1 VSTKE
6 VDASPRSAFSAP
18 AYARRSL
25 RGFADR
31 WPFQRKLNILV
42 GIPLTVIALLLTYLI
57 VDLVQESR
65 GAEDAA
71 QLVRAS
77 AQVAQL
83 VADLQAEHQ
92 QAILLSVRY
101 EAAFDA
107 GTPSTVNYQQAQ
119 SAVDDQVR
127 KVVDAFGD
135 QLPDTEVQ
143 ALKDVQGLAGLR
155 TTIEQGYLPATN
167 IDPAYSGAA
176 DGLIDG
182 LGLDR
187 NADLATT
194 FTGNLLDS
202 LLRADAA
209 HGAYETGVF
218 SAGTRDS
225 NALIEF
231 TGAVGSY
238 ELFTYQAERFAR
250 FADEAQTDEFG
261 GIEHNT
267 WQAAIGRQ
275 YAELAVDPSALQ
287 AESKSEIRSALRTAI
302 VSYANYRAQSKTR
315 LDISASLIDQ
325 IADRADDTA
334 TSAKARAALLLTLAL
349 LCFAVWIAFSIL
361 VRRSVVRPVLAL
373 TGAAQEVADVAGRE
387 LARVA
392 DDDAEESGSPRLR
405 QLPVTADDEIGE
417 LAEAFNNV
425 QTTAAALLERQ
436 VLSRRNVAEMFGNV
450 GRRVSN
456 LTTRQLALIDAV
468 ERGETDPALLERLYS
483 IDHIAVRLRRNADS
497 LMLLAGIRET
507 VLESGPTALTNVVRA
522 ALGQIEGFQRV
533 RLRAAT
539 EAMVE
544 PDIIGDL
551 TLMIA
556 ELLEN
561 AVSFSP
567 QDSLVE
573 VVVGSDHDSASIIVS
588 DHGLGM
594 SAERL
599 AEENSRLVRRER
611 LDVVPTKVL
620 GLFVVGALAR
630 RWDIDVSLSRTP
642 GGGVTAEVLIPS
654 TLLLTTSEPVPAGRL
669 ASPDAPA
676 PAAALASPSAPAAGP
691 SPSSSIPSTVPSWAT
706 NDDETTTLPR
716 RVPRR
721 DTSPTEQQP
730 EPPLPSKTN
739 DSDTPLPSRHDPENP
754 TDPTRDTGPLL
765 PSGTTAGAPT
775 PAATDPKNPTDPA
788 RDTGSLPPSATTAG
802 TPLTSATTAGTPTPA
817 ATDPRNPTEPARDTA
832 TTVAGASAEND
843 AAGPFVL
850 AGDTGSTSRTAAA
863 GSSGHWAETDL
874 AARTPNSASL
884 GNPARPGAPANTGAE
899 LGSSA
904 PLSGSAAH
912 ADPVEPAPRVHPDE
926 PGVPA
931 PRASE
936 PTLHTRTEDG
946 PGAHARTAEGISPT
960 GTTEQSPA
968 HPTGPQP
975 TPRTPEQ
982 SPHSYQA
989 GYQPTTHATQPSPPA
1004 HPARPESGI
1013 PRGAGGPG
1021 ESARGAER
1029 AAPGH
1034 GATPAPLDRPAGA
1047 DPFAV
1052 GPDGSRPLRRRVRG
1066 ATLRTTADAGAQQAA
1081 RQAARPADAD
1091 AVRDSL
1097 EEFEAAVAR
1106 ANRDTGAHRR
1116 PTEDLVARRNDH
1128 RHDDH
1133 RPDVSSDPPDP
1144 TDRTEPSDP
1153 ITVRDS
1159 PQHQNHLP
1167 EGAEQ

>member
-1 VSTKE
+1 MSTKE
-6 VDASPRSAFSAP
+6 VDASARPASSAATSAH
-18 AYARRSL
+18 RGL

-31 WPFQRKLNILV
+31 WPFQRKLNVLV

-57 VDLVQESR
+57 VDLVQESNR
-65 GAEDAA
+65 AEDAA
-71 QLVRAS
+71 QLVRDS

-83 VADLQAEHQ
+83 VAELQDEHQ
-92 QAILLSVRY
+92 QAILLSVRH
-101 EAAFDA
+101 EASFDG
-107 GTPSTVNYQQAQ
+107 GTPSTDGYRQAQ
-119 SAVDDQVR
+119 AAVDAQVQ
-127 KVVDAFGD
+127 KVVDAFGGR
-135 QLPDTEVQ
+135 LPDTEVQ
-143 ALKDVQGLAGLR
+143 ALKEVQGLAGLR
-155 TTIEQGYLPATN
+155 ATIEQGYLPADN

-209 HGAYETGVF
+209 HGAFETGVF
-218 SAGTRDS
+218 SARTGDS

-238 ELFTYQAERFAR
+238 ELFTYQAERFGR
-250 FADEAQTDEFG
+250 FADETQTEEFG
-261 GIEHNT
+261 GIEHNAS
-267 WQAAIGRQ
+267 QASIGQ
-275 YAELAVDPSALQ
+275 HYAELAVDPSALQ
-287 AESKSEIRSALRTAI
+287 AESKAEIRTAFRAAIASYPDYSAQAR
-302 VSYANYRAQSKTR
+302 TR
-315 LDISASLIDQ
+315 LKITASLIDQ

-334 TSAKARAALLLTLAL
+334 SGAQWRAGLLLNLAL
-349 LCFAVWIAFSIL
+349 LCFALWIAFSIL

-392 DDDAEESGSPRLR
+392 DDDAEESGPPRLR
-405 QLPVTADDEIGE
+405 ELPVTADDEIGE

-507 VLESGPTALTNVVRA
+507 VLDSGPTELTNVVRA

-533 RLRAAT
+533 QLRAAS
-539 EAMVE
+539 EALVE

-567 QDSLVE
+567 EGSPVE
-573 VVVGSDHDSASIIVS
+573 VVVGSDDDAASITVA

-630 RWDIDVSLSRTP
+630 RWDVDVTLSRTP

-654 TLLLTTSEPVPAGRL
+654 TLLLTTSELGPVGRPATTGTPSSR
-669 ASPDAPA
+669 A
-676 PAAALASPSAPAAGP
+676 AAALTTPSAPAAGP
-691 SPSSSIPSTVPSWAT
+691 SPSSSIPSAVPSWAT
-706 NDDETTTLPR
+706 NEDDPTALPR

-721 DTSPTEQQP
+721 DPSPAER
-730 EPPLPSKTN
+730 EAEAPL
-739 DSDTPLPSRHDPENP
+739 TPVSGAD
-754 TDPTRDTGPLL
+754 DPTRD
-765 PSGTTAGAPT
+765 
-775 PAATDPKNPTDPA
+775 
-788 RDTGSLPPSATTAG
+788 SA
-802 TPLTSATTAGTPTPA
+802 S
-817 ATDPRNPTEPARDTA
+817 
-832 TTVAGASAEND
+832 TVTGASAETD
-843 AAGPFVL
+843 ESGISPHTAE
-850 AGDTGSTSRTAAA
+850 TGSPSLTA
-863 GSSGHWAETDL
+863 GTGSSSSGHAAVTASSDRAVETGVSARTAQSEASAPAEAEAASPAPTPSS
-874 AARTPNSASL
+874 AARAY
-884 GNPARPGAPANTGAE
+884 PAGVGI
-899 LGSSA
+899 
-904 PLSGSAAH
+904 
-912 ADPVEPAPRVHPDE
+912 PAPRTAEAALHTRAADE
-926 PGVPA
+926 PG
-931 PRASE
+931 
-936 PTLHTRTEDG
+936 D
-946 PGAHARTAEGISPT
+946 HARTAQRTTPAGTAQSSHGHAAESRPAAR
-960 GTTEQSPA
+960 TTETAPHA
-968 HPTGPQP
+968 HPFG
-975 TPRTPEQ
+975 
-982 SPHSYQA
+982 
-989 GYQPTTHATQPSPPA
+989 
-1004 HPARPESGI
+1004 PESG
-1013 PRGAGGPG
+1013 PARTTGGPG
-1021 ESARGAER
+1021 DSVRRAER
-1029 AAPGH
+1029 AAEDR
-1034 GATPAPLDRPAGA
+1034 GAEPPAPDRAAGPTGSLSPPDRAGA

-1066 ATLRTTADAGAQQAA
+1066 ATLRTTADAAAQQAA

-1097 EEFEAAVAR
+1097 DEFEAAVAR
-1106 ANRDTGAHRR
+1106 AHRDTGERPRPAETR
-1116 PTEDLVARRNDH
+1116 PTPTTE
-1128 RHDDH
+1128 
-1133 RPDVSSDPPDP
+1133 DP
-1144 TDRTEPSDP
+1144 TDRRNDRRHDHRPGVSPDRTEWTEPSDASDRTEPITDP
-1153 ITVRDS
+1153 ITVRDATH
-1159 PQHQNHLP
+1159 HQNHLP

>member
-1 VSTKE
+1 MSTKE
-6 VDASPRSAFSAP
+6 VDAPARSASSAP
-18 AYARRSL
+18 PSARRGL

-31 WPFQRKLNILV
+31 WPFQRKLNVLV

-57 VDLVQESR
+57 VDLVQESNR
-65 GAEDAA
+65 AEDAA
-71 QLVRAS
+71 QLVRDS

-83 VADLQAEHQ
+83 VAVLQDEHQ
-92 QAILLSVRY
+92 QAILLSVRH
-101 EAAFDA
+101 EASFDG
-107 GTPSTVNYQQAQ
+107 GTPSTDGYRQAQ
-119 SAVDDQVR
+119 AAVDTQVQ

-135 QLPDTEVQ
+135 RLPDSEVQ
-143 ALKDVQGLAGLR
+143 ALKEVQGLAGLR
-155 TTIEQGYLPATN
+155 ATIEQGYLPADN

-209 HGAYETGVF
+209 HGAFETGVF
-218 SAGTRDS
+218 SARTGDS

-238 ELFTYQAERFAR
+238 ELFTYQAERFGR
-250 FADEAQTDEFG
+250 FANEAQTDEFG
-261 GIEHNT
+261 GIEHNSS
-267 WQAAIGRQ
+267 QASIGQ
-275 YAELAVDPSALQ
+275 HYAELAVDPSALQ
-287 AESKSEIRSALRTAI
+287 ADSKAEIRTAFRAAIASYPDYSAQAR
-302 VSYANYRAQSKTR
+302 TR
-315 LDISASLIDQ
+315 LKITASLIDQ

-334 TSAKARAALLLTLAL
+334 SSAQWRAGLLLNLAL
-349 LCFAVWIAFSIL
+349 LSFALWIAFSIL

-392 DDDAEESGSPRLR
+392 DDDAEESGPPKLR
-405 QLPVTADDEIGE
+405 ELPVTADDEIGE

-507 VLESGPTALTNVVRA
+507 VLEAGPTELTNVVRA

-533 RLRAAT
+533 RLRAAS

-567 QDSLVE
+567 EGSPVE
-573 VVVGSDHDSASIIVS
+573 VVVGSDDDAASITIA

-630 RWDIDVSLSRTP
+630 RWDVDVTLSRTP

-654 TLLLTTSEPVPAGRL
+654 TLLLTVSELGAVARPAATGT
-669 ASPDAPA
+669 ASS
-676 PAAALASPSAPAAGP
+676 PAAATLAAPSAPAAGP

-706 NDDETTTLPR
+706 SEDDPTALPR

-721 DTSPTEQQP
+721 DPSPGERETEA
-730 EPPLPSKTN
+730 PL
-739 DSDTPLPSRHDPENP
+739 TPV
-754 TDPTRDTGPLL
+754 
-765 PSGTTAGAPT
+765 
-775 PAATDPKNPTDPA
+775 
-788 RDTGSLPPSATTAG
+788 AG
-802 TPLTSATTAGTPTPA
+802 TD
-817 ATDPRNPTEPARDTA
+817 DPPRDTA
-832 TTVAGASAEND
+832 STVTGASAETD
-843 AAGPFVL
+843 ESGI
-850 AGDTGSTSRTAAA
+850 STRA
-863 GSSGHWAETDL
+863 AETDSSRV
-874 AARTPNSASL
+874 AAGTGSSASGRTAVTASSDRAVETGVSARTAQSASL
-884 GNPARPGAPANTGAE
+884 AVPDPSEDPATTGAE
-899 LGSSA
+899 PGTTAEPAA
-904 PLSGSAAH
+904 PAYPAG
-912 ADPVEPAPRVHPDE
+912 VGIPAPRPAEATLHARAEDE
-926 PGVPA
+926 PG
-931 PRASE
+931 
-936 PTLHTRTEDG
+936 DQD
-946 PGAHARTAEGISPT
+946 HARTAQHTTLAGTTLT
-960 GTTEQSPA
+960 GTAQASYGRAAESRPAARTTGPAPHA
-968 HPTGPQP
+968 HPSGP
-975 TPRTPEQ
+975 E
-982 SPHSYQA
+982 
-989 GYQPTTHATQPSPPA
+989 GDLV
-1004 HPARPESGI
+1004 
-1013 PRGAGGPG
+1013 RGTERVA
-1021 ESARGAER
+1021 ADRGAEPSALDR
-1029 AAPGH
+1029 AAG
-1034 GATPAPLDRPAGA
+1034 PAGPPSAPDRAGA

-1066 ATLRTTADAGAQQAA
+1066 ATLRTTADAAAQQAA
-1081 RQAARPADAD
+1081 RQAVRPADAD

-1097 EEFEAAVAR
+1097 DEFEAAVAR
-1106 ANRDTGAHRR
+1106 AHRDTGEHPRPAETRPLAPTAEDPIHRR
-1116 PTEDLVARRNDH
+1116 PDH
-1128 RHDDH
+1128 RHDH
-1133 RPDVSSDPPDP
+1133 RPDVSPDR
-1144 TDRTEPSDP
+1144 TDRTEPSDASDRTEP
-1153 ITVRDS
+1153 IADPINVRDTTH
-1159 PQHQNHLP
+1159 HQNHLP

>member
-1 VSTKE
+1 MSTKQ
-6 VDASPRSAFSAP
+6 VDASARSTSPASSAP
-18 AYARRSL
+18 TSTRRGL

-31 WPFQRKLNILV
+31 WPFQRKLNVLV
-42 GIPLTVIALLLTYLI
+42 GIPLTVIAMLLAYLI
-57 VDLVQESR
+57 VDLVQESSR
-65 GAEDAA
+65 AEDAA
-71 QLVRAS
+71 QLVRDS

-83 VADLQAEHQ
+83 VAALQDEHQ
-92 QAILLSVRY
+92 QAILLSVRH
-101 EAAFDA
+101 EASLD
-107 GTPSTVNYQQAQ
+107 GGSPSTDAYRQTQD
-119 SAVDDQVR
+119 AVDAQVR

-135 QLPDTEVQ
+135 RLPDTEVQ
-143 ALKDVQGLAGLR
+143 ALKGVQGLAGLR
-155 TTIEQGYLPATN
+155 STIEQGYLPATN
-167 IDPAYSGAA
+167 IDPAYSGAT

-182 LGLDR
+182 LGLDS

-209 HGAYETGVF
+209 HGAFETGVF
-218 SAGTRDS
+218 SARTGDS

-238 ELFTYQAERFAR
+238 DLFTYQAKRFAR
-250 FADEAQTDEFG
+250 FASEAQTDEFG
-261 GIEHNT
+261 GIEHNES
-267 WQAAIGRQ
+267 QAAIGQ
-275 YAELAVDPSALQ
+275 HYAELAVDPSELQ
-287 AESKSEIRSALRTAI
+287 AESKGQIRAAFRAAI
-302 VSYANYRAQSKTR
+302 ASYPDYSGQAVTR
-315 LDISASLIDQ
+315 LKITSSLIGQ
-325 IADRADDTA
+325 IADRADDSA
-334 TSAKARAALLLTLAL
+334 ASAKWRAGLLLTLAM
-349 LCFAVWIAFSIL
+349 LCFAVWIAFSVL

-373 TGAAQEVADVAGRE
+373 AGAAQEVADVAGRE

-544 PDIIGDL
+544 PDIIADL

-567 QDSLVE
+567 ADSPVE
-573 VVVGSDHDSASIIVS
+573 VVVGSEHGSAAITVS

-594 SAERL
+594 SVERL
-599 AEENSRLVRRER
+599 AEENARLVRRER
-611 LDVVPTKVL
+611 LDVIPTKVL

-630 RWDIDVSLSRTP
+630 RWDIDVTLSRTP
-642 GGGVTAEVLIPS
+642 GGGVTAEVMIPS
-654 TLLLTTSEPVPAGRL
+654 TLLQTASEL
-669 ASPDAPA
+669 APA
-676 PAAALASPSAPAAGP
+676 TRPAPLAPPAALTSPAAAAAGP
-691 SPSSSIPSTVPSWAT
+691 SPSSSIPAPLPAKVPSWAT
-706 NDDETTTLPR
+706 KEDEATALPR

-721 DTSPTEQQP
+721 EATPEEP
-730 EPPLPSKTN
+730 EPAL
-739 DSDTPLPSRHDPENP
+739 
-754 TDPTRDTGPLL
+754 PLL
-765 PSGTTAGAPT
+765 SASTAETPAHTTATPVPDAATVTYAAQPDDTVATGH
-775 PAATDPKNPTDPA
+775 PAATDADSHA
-788 RDTGSLPPSATTAG
+788 AATGYAGYAAEAGSTGRTMATGDAFPHTAAPSLPTR
-802 TPLTSATTAGTPTPA
+802 TPT
-817 ATDPRNPTEPARDTA
+817 
-832 TTVAGASAEND
+832 
-843 AAGPFVL
+843 
-850 AGDTGSTSRTAAA
+850 STS
-863 GSSGHWAETDL
+863 
-874 AARTPNSASL
+874 P
-884 GNPARPGAPANTGAE
+884 GNPAQPDAPANSGTQPW
-899 LGSSA
+899 SSA
-904 PLSGSAAH
+904 PPSVSG
-912 ADPVEPAPRVHPDE
+912 
-926 PGVPA
+926 

-936 PTLHTRTEDG
+936 PTLHTHAEDG
-946 PGAHARTAEGISPT
+946 PEAHARTAESTTTPAATTRPAPT
-960 GTTEQSPA
+960 
-968 HPTGPQP
+968 H
-975 TPRTPEQ
+975 
-982 SPHSYQA
+982 
-989 GYQPTTHATQPSPPA
+989 QPS
-1004 HPARPESGI
+1004 RPL
-1013 PRGAGGPG
+1013 PG
-1021 ESARGAER
+1021 Q
-1029 AAPGH
+1029 AA
-1034 GATPAPLDRPAGA
+1034 A

-1066 ATLRTTADAGAQQAA
+1066 ATLRTTADAAAQQAA

-1106 ANRDTGAHRR
+1106 AHRDTGEH
-1116 PTEDLVARRNDH
+1116 PCPPEYLVARGND
-1128 RHDDH
+1128 RRPDH
-1133 RPDVSSDPPDP
+1133 RPDVSPDR
-1144 TDRTEPSDP
+1144 TDRTAPSDP
-1153 ITVRDS
+1153 SHRPGPISEPITEQISS
-1159 PQHQNHLP
+1159 PISEPFTVTDTPHQNHLP

>member
-1 VSTKE
+1 MSTKE
-6 VDASPRSAFSAP
+6 VDASARSASSEP
-18 AYARRSL
+18 TSARRGL

-31 WPFQRKLNILV
+31 WPFQRKLNVLV

-57 VDLVQESR
+57 VDLVQESNR
-65 GAEDAA
+65 AEDAA
-71 QLVRAS
+71 QLVRDS

-83 VADLQAEHQ
+83 VAELQDEHQ
-92 QAILLSVRY
+92 QAILLSVRH
-101 EAAFDA
+101 EASFDG
-107 GTPSTVNYQQAQ
+107 GTPSTDGYRQAQ
-119 SAVDDQVR
+119 AAVDAQVQ

-135 QLPDTEVQ
+135 RLPDTEVQ
-143 ALKDVQGLAGLR
+143 ALKEVQGLAGLR
-155 TTIEQGYLPATN
+155 ATIEQGYLPADN

-209 HGAYETGVF
+209 HGAFETGVF
-218 SAGTRDS
+218 SARTGDS

-238 ELFTYQAERFAR
+238 ELFTYQAERFER
-250 FADEAQTDEFG
+250 FANETQNEEFG
-261 GIEHNT
+261 GIEHNAS
-267 WQAAIGRQ
+267 QASIGQ
-275 YAELAVDPSALQ
+275 HYAELAVDPSALQ
-287 AESKSEIRSALRTAI
+287 AESKADIRTAFRAAI
-302 VSYANYRAQSKTR
+302 ASYPDYSAQARTR
-315 LDISASLIDQ
+315 LKITASLIDQ

-334 TSAKARAALLLTLAL
+334 SSAQWRAGLLLNLAL
-349 LCFAVWIAFSIL
+349 LSFALWIAFSIL

-392 DDDAEESGSPRLR
+392 DDDAEESGPPRLR
-405 QLPVTADDEIGE
+405 ELPVTADDEIGE

-507 VLESGPTALTNVVRA
+507 VLDAGPTELTNVVRA

-539 EAMVE
+539 EALVE

-567 QDSLVE
+567 EGSPVE
-573 VVVGSDHDSASIIVS
+573 VVVGSDADGASITVA

-630 RWDIDVSLSRTP
+630 RWDVDVTLSRTP

-654 TLLLTTSEPVPAGRL
+654 TLLLTMSELGPVGRPASTGTS
-669 ASPDAPA
+669 PA
-676 PAAALASPSAPAAGP
+676 PATLAAPSAPAAGP

-706 NDDETTTLPR
+706 NEDDPTALPR

-721 DTSPTEQQP
+721 DPSPDER
-730 EPPLPSKTN
+730 EAEAPL
-739 DSDTPLPSRHDPENP
+739 TPVAGTD
-754 TDPTRDTGPLL
+754 DPTRDI
-765 PSGTTAGAPT
+765 
-775 PAATDPKNPTDPA
+775 
-788 RDTGSLPPSATTAG
+788 
-802 TPLTSATTAGTPTPA
+802 
-817 ATDPRNPTEPARDTA
+817 A
-832 TTVAGASAEND
+832 TTVTGASAETD
-843 AAGPFVL
+843 ETGISIRTAE
-850 AGDTGSTSRTAAA
+850 TGSSSLTAGTDSAASGHAAVTASSDPVDETGVSARTAKPA
-863 GSSGHWAETDL
+863 SLAEPGTTADP
-874 AARTPNSASL
+874 AARAY
-884 GNPARPGAPANTGAE
+884 PAGVGI
-899 LGSSA
+899 
-904 PLSGSAAH
+904 
-912 ADPVEPAPRVHPDE
+912 PAPRTAEATLHARAEDE
-926 PGVPA
+926 PG
-931 PRASE
+931 
-936 PTLHTRTEDG
+936 D
-946 PGAHARTAEGISPT
+946 HARTAERTTPAGTAESSHVHAAGSRPAAR
-960 GTTEQSPA
+960 TTEPA
-968 HPTGPQP
+968 
-975 TPRTPEQ
+975 
-982 SPHSYQA
+982 PH
-989 GYQPTTHATQPSPPA
+989 A
-1004 HPARPESGI
+1004 HTSGPESG
-1013 PRGAGGPG
+1013 PGGTTGGPG
-1021 ESARGAER
+1021 DSVRGTEHVAGDRGAEPSAPDR
-1029 AAPGH
+1029 AAG
-1034 GATPAPLDRPAGA
+1034 PAGPLSAPARAGA
-1047 DPFAV
+1047 DAFAV

-1066 ATLRTTADAGAQQAA
+1066 ATLRTTADTAAQQAA
-1081 RQAARPADAD
+1081 RQSARPADAD

-1106 ANRDTGAHRR
+1106 AHRDTGEHPR
-1116 PTEDLVARRNDH
+1116 PTEFHPLIPTTEDPSDRRNDR
-1128 RHDDH
+1128 RHDH
-1133 RPDVSSDPPDP
+1133 RPDVSPDR
-1144 TDRTEPSDP
+1144 TDRTEPSDASDRTEP
-1153 ITVRDS
+1153 ITDQITGRDTTH
-1159 PQHQNHLP
+1159 HQNHLP

>member
-1 VSTKE
+1 MSTKE
-6 VDASPRSAFSAP
+6 VDASARSTSSAP
-18 AYARRSL
+18 PSARRGL

-31 WPFQRKLNILV
+31 WPFQRKLNVLV

-57 VDLVQESR
+57 VDLVQESNR
-65 GAEDAA
+65 AEDAA
-71 QLVRAS
+71 QLVRDS

-83 VADLQAEHQ
+83 VAELQDEHQ
-92 QAILLSVRY
+92 QAILLSVRH
-101 EAAFDA
+101 EASFDG
-107 GTPSTVNYQQAQ
+107 GTPSTDGYRQAQ
-119 SAVDDQVR
+119 AAVDAQVQ
-127 KVVDAFGD
+127 KVVDAFGGR
-135 QLPDTEVQ
+135 LPDTEVQ
-143 ALKDVQGLAGLR
+143 ALKEVQGLAGLR
-155 TTIEQGYLPATN
+155 ATIEQGYLPADN

-209 HGAYETGVF
+209 HGAFETGVF
-218 SAGTRDS
+218 SARTGDS

-238 ELFTYQAERFAR
+238 ELFTYQAERFER
-250 FADEAQTDEFG
+250 FANETQTEEFG

-267 WQAAIGRQ
+267 SQASIGQ
-275 YAELAVDPSALQ
+275 HYAELAVDPSALQ
-287 AESKSEIRSALRTAI
+287 AESKAEIRAAFRAAIASYPDYSAQAR
-302 VSYANYRAQSKTR
+302 TR
-315 LDISASLIDQ
+315 LKITASLIDQ

-334 TSAKARAALLLTLAL
+334 SSAQWRAGLLLNLAL
-349 LCFAVWIAFSIL
+349 LCFALWIAFSIL

-392 DDDAEESGSPRLR
+392 DDDAEESGPPRLR
-405 QLPVTADDEIGE
+405 ELPVTADDEIGE

-507 VLESGPTALTNVVRA
+507 VLDSGPTELTNVVRA

-533 RLRAAT
+533 QLRAAS
-539 EAMVE
+539 EALVE

-567 QDSLVE
+567 EGSPVE
-573 VVVGSDHDSASIIVS
+573 VVVGSDDDAASITVA

-630 RWDIDVSLSRTP
+630 RWDVDVTLSRTP
-642 GGGVTAEVLIPS
+642 GGGVTAEVMIPS
-654 TLLLTTSEPVPAGRL
+654 TLLLTTSELGPVGRPASTGTP
-669 ASPDAPA
+669 ASR
-676 PAAALASPSAPAAGP
+676 AATALAAPSAPAAGP
-691 SPSSSIPSTVPSWAT
+691 SPSSSVPSAVPSWAT
-706 NDDETTTLPR
+706 SEDDPAALPR

-721 DTSPTEQQP
+721 DPSPAER
-730 EPPLPSKTN
+730 EAEVPLTAPAGA
-739 DSDTPLPSRHDPENP
+739 D
-754 TDPTRDTGPLL
+754 DPTRDTASTVTGAAAETAETAEIDE
-765 PSGTTAGAPT
+765 SGISPRTAE
-775 PAATDPKNPTDPA
+775 
-788 RDTGSLPPSATTAG
+788 TGSSSLTAG
-802 TPLTSATTAGTPTPA
+802 T
-817 ATDPRNPTEPARDTA
+817 
-832 TTVAGASAEND
+832 
-843 AAGPFVL
+843 
-850 AGDTGSTSRTAAA
+850 GSS
-863 GSSGHWAETDL
+863 SSGHAAVTASSDRSAETGVS
-874 AARTPNSASL
+874 ARTAQTE
-884 GNPARPGAPANTGAE
+884 APAPAE
-899 LGSSA
+899 A
-904 PLSGSAAH
+904 EPGSAAPT
-912 ADPVEPAPRVHPDE
+912 AGSAARAYPAGVGIPAPRTAE
-926 PGVPA
+926 A
-931 PRASE
+931 
-936 PTLHTRTEDG
+936 TLHAHAEDESG
-946 PGAHARTAEGISPT
+946 DHARTARSTTPAGTAQSSHGHAAESRPAAR
-960 GTTEQSPA
+960 TTEPAPHA
-968 HPTGPQP
+968 HP
-975 TPRTPEQ
+975 
-982 SPHSYQA
+982 S
-989 GYQPTTHATQPSPPA
+989 
-1004 HPARPESGI
+1004 
-1013 PRGAGGPG
+1013 GPG
-1021 ESARGAER
+1021 SGPGDFVHRTERVAEDRGAE
-1029 AAPGH
+1029 P
-1034 GATPAPLDRPAGA
+1034 PALDRSAGTAGPLSTPDRAGA

-1066 ATLRTTADAGAQQAA
+1066 ATLRTTADAAAQQAA
-1081 RQAARPADAD
+1081 RQAPRPADAD

-1097 EEFEAAVAR
+1097 DEFEAAVAR
-1106 ANRDTGAHRR
+1106 AHRDTGEHPRPAETR
-1116 PTEDLVARRNDH
+1116 PTPATEDPIDR
-1128 RHDDH
+1128 RHDRRHDH
-1133 RPDVSSDPPDP
+1133 RPGVSPDR
-1144 TDRTEPSDP
+1144 TEWTEPSDASDRNEP
-1153 ITVRDS
+1153 ITDPITARDTTH
-1159 PQHQNHLP
+1159 HQNHLP

>member
-1 VSTKE
+1 MSTKE
-6 VDASPRSAFSAP
+6 VDASARPASPASSAQRST
-18 AYARRSL
+18 RRGL

-31 WPFQRKLNILV
+31 WPFQRKLNVLV

-57 VDLVQESR
+57 VDLVQESNR
-65 GAEDAA
+65 AEDAA

-77 AQVAQL
+77 AQVARL
-83 VADLQAEHQ
+83 VAELQAEHQ
-92 QAILLSVRY
+92 QALLLSVRY

-107 GTPSTVNYQQAQ
+107 GTPSTAYYRQAQ
-119 SAVDDQVR
+119 SAVDAQVR
-127 KVVDAFGD
+127 TVVDAFGD
-135 QLPDTEVQ
+135 RLPDTEVQ
-143 ALKDVQGLAGLR
+143 ALKDVQALSALR
-155 TTIEQGYLPATN
+155 ATIEQGYLPATN

-202 LLRADAA
+202 LLRAGTA

-261 GIEHNT
+261 GIEHNS
-267 WQAAIGRQ
+267 WQAAISRQ

-287 AESKSEIRSALRTAI
+287 AESKSAIQAALRTAI
-302 VSYANYRAQSKTR
+302 ISYPNYRAQSGTR
-315 LDISASLIDQ
+315 LDISTSLIDQ
-325 IADRADDTA
+325 IADRADDA
-334 TSAKARAALLLTLAL
+334 ASSAQWRAGLLLNLAL
-349 LCFAVWIAFSIL
+349 LCFALWIAFSIL

-405 QLPVTADDEIGE
+405 RLPVTADDEIGE
-417 LAEAFNNV
+417 LARAFNNV

-436 VLSRRNVAEMFGNV
+436 VHSRRNVAEMFGNV

-507 VLESGPTALTNVVRA
+507 VLGSGPTALTNVVRA

-567 QDSLVE
+567 EDSPVE
-573 VVVGSDHDSASIIVS
+573 VVVGSDHESASITVA

-630 RWDIDVSLSRTP
+630 RWDVDVTLSRTP
-642 GGGVTAEVLIPS
+642 GGGVTAEVMIPS
-654 TLLLTTSEPVPAGRL
+654 TLLLTMSELEPTGRL
-669 ASPDAPA
+669 ASRDVPP
-676 PAAALASPSAPAAGP
+676 PPSALTSPSAPAAGP

-706 NDDETTTLPR
+706 HEDDATVLPR

-721 DTSPTEQQP
+721 DASPAEQ
-730 EPPLPSKTN
+730 ETGAPLPSASTA
-739 DSDTPLPSRHDPENP
+739 E
-754 TDPTRDTGPLL
+754 DPT
-765 PSGTTAGAPT
+765 
-775 PAATDPKNPTDPA
+775 N
-788 RDTGSLPPSATTAG
+788 
-802 TPLTSATTAGTPTPA
+802 
-817 ATDPRNPTEPARDTA
+817 PARDTA
-832 TTVAGASAEND
+832 TTTAGAS
-843 AAGPFVL
+843 
-850 AGDTGSTSRTAAA
+850 S
-863 GSSGHWAETDL
+863 GSSGHSAEPVLPSRTTRSAPLGLPTRSGSL
-874 AARTPNSASL
+874 AANAAAESGSSASL
-884 GNPARPGAPANTGAE
+884 SA
-899 LGSSA
+899 SA
-904 PLSGSAAH
+904 PRAGLPEPASGVH
-912 ADPVEPAPRVHPDE
+912 PDGTGIPAPRT
-926 PGVPA
+926 A
-931 PRASE
+931 E
-936 PTLHTRTEDG
+936 PTLHTRAKDG
-946 PGAHARTAEGISPT
+946 PGAYSR
-960 GTTEQSPA
+960 TTERMTPAAATEPSPYA
-968 HPTGPQP
+968 YPTGPQP
-975 TPRTPEQ
+975 TARTTEQ
-982 SPHSYQA
+982 SPHGHPA
-989 GYQPTTHATQPSPPA
+989 EPQPTARTSEPSPYAYPA
-1004 HPARPESGI
+1004 GPESG
-1013 PRGAGGPG
+1013 PARAAGGPG
-1021 ESARGAER
+1021 DSVRGAEQG
-1029 AAPGH
+1029 AAGH
-1034 GATPAPLDRPAGA
+1034 AA

-1066 ATLRTTADAGAQQAA
+1066 ATLRTPVDAGAQQAA

-1106 ANRDTGAHRR
+1106 AHRDTGEHPR
-1116 PTEDLVARRNDH
+1116 PTEDRAARRDDG
-1128 RHDDH
+1128 RHDH
-1133 RPDVSSDPPDP
+1133 RPHVSPDRTESSDPS
-1144 TDRTEPSDP
+1144 TDQ
-1153 ITVRDS
+1153 ITVGDTTHD
-1159 PQHQNHLP
+1159 QNHQIHQNHLP

>member
-1 VSTKE
+1 MSTKE
-6 VDASPRSAFSAP
+6 VDASARSASSAP
-18 AYARRSL
+18 TSARRGL

-31 WPFQRKLNILV
+31 WPFQRKLNVLV

-57 VDLVQESR
+57 VDLVQESNR
-65 GAEDAA
+65 AEDAA
-71 QLVRAS
+71 QLVRDS

-83 VADLQAEHQ
+83 VADLQDEHQ
-92 QAILLSVRY
+92 QAILLSVRH
-101 EAAFDA
+101 EASFDG
-107 GTPSTVNYQQAQ
+107 GTPSTDGYRQAQ
-119 SAVDDQVR
+119 AAVDAQVL

-135 QLPDTEVQ
+135 RLPDTEVQ
-143 ALKDVQGLAGLR
+143 ALKEVQGLAGLR
-155 TTIEQGYLPATN
+155 ATIEQGYLPADN

-209 HGAYETGVF
+209 HGAFETGVF
-218 SAGTRDS
+218 SARTGDS

-238 ELFTYQAERFAR
+238 ELFTYQAERFER
-250 FADEAQTDEFG
+250 FANETQNEEFG
-261 GIEHNT
+261 GIEHNSS
-267 WQAAIGRQ
+267 QASIGQ
-275 YAELAVDPSALQ
+275 HYAELAVDPSALQ
-287 AESKSEIRSALRTAI
+287 AESKADIRTVFRAAIASYPDYSAQAR
-302 VSYANYRAQSKTR
+302 TR
-315 LDISASLIDQ
+315 LKITASLIDQ

-334 TSAKARAALLLTLAL
+334 SSAQWRAGLLLNLAL
-349 LCFAVWIAFSIL
+349 LSFVLWIAFSIL

-392 DDDAEESGSPRLR
+392 DDDAEESGPPRLR
-405 QLPVTADDEIGE
+405 ELPVTADDEIGE

-507 VLESGPTALTNVVRA
+507 VLDAGPTELTNVVRA

-533 RLRAAT
+533 QLRAAT
-539 EAMVE
+539 EALVE

-567 QDSLVE
+567 EGSPVE
-573 VVVGSDHDSASIIVS
+573 VVVGSDTDGASITVA

-630 RWDIDVSLSRTP
+630 RWDVDVTLSRTP
-642 GGGVTAEVLIPS
+642 GGGVTAEVMIPS
-654 TLLLTTSEPVPAGRL
+654 TLLLTMSELGPVGRPAHTGTSPAT
-669 ASPDAPA
+669 
-676 PAAALASPSAPAAGP
+676 AALAAPSAPAAGP

-706 NDDETTTLPR
+706 NEDDPTALPR

-721 DTSPTEQQP
+721 DPSPDERETEA
-730 EPPLPSKTN
+730 PL
-739 DSDTPLPSRHDPENP
+739 TPVAG
-754 TDPTRDTGPLL
+754 TDDATRDADAATATASTVTGTSAEIDETAVSTRPAETGSSSLTTGTGSV
-765 PSGTTAGAPT
+765 PSGNADVTASSDRAVETGVSARTAKPAPL
-775 PAATDPKNPTDPA
+775 ADPA
-788 RDTGSLPPSATTAG
+788 PS
-802 TPLTSATTAGTPTPA
+802 
-817 ATDPRNPTEPARDTA
+817 E
-832 TTVAGASAEND
+832 
-843 AAGPFVL
+843 
-850 AGDTGSTSRTAAA
+850 
-863 GSSGHWAETDL
+863 
-874 AARTPNSASL
+874 
-884 GNPARPGAPANTGAE
+884 APATTGAE
-899 LGSSA
+899 PDTTAEPATRAYPAGV
-904 PLSGSAAH
+904 GI
-912 ADPVEPAPRVHPDE
+912 PAPRTAE
-926 PGVPA
+926 A
-931 PRASE
+931 
-936 PTLHTRTEDG
+936 TLHARAQDD
-946 PGAHARTAEGISPT
+946 PGDHARTAER
-960 GTTEQSPA
+960 TTSAGPVESSHVHAAESRPA
-968 HPTGPQP
+968 A
-975 TPRTPEQ
+975 RTAEPA
-982 SPHSYQA
+982 PH
-989 GYQPTTHATQPSPPA
+989 A
-1004 HPARPESGI
+1004 HPAGPGSG
-1013 PRGAGGPG
+1013 PARATGGPG
-1021 ESARGAER
+1021 DSGRGTEHGGADRGA
-1029 AAPGH
+1029 APS
-1034 GATPAPLDRPAGA
+1034 PLDRAAGPTGSAGPLSASARAGA

-1066 ATLRTTADAGAQQAA
+1066 ATLRTTAEAAAQQAA

-1106 ANRDTGAHRR
+1106 AHRDTGEHPRPAGPHHRT
-1116 PTEDLVARRNDH
+1116 PTTEDPMDRRNDR
-1128 RHDDH
+1128 RHDH
-1133 RPDVSSDPPDP
+1133 RPDVSTDP
-1144 TDRTEPSDP
+1144 TDRTAPSDASGRTEPIDDP
-1153 ITVRDS
+1153 ITGRDTTH
-1159 PQHQNHLP
+1159 HQNHLP

>member
-1 VSTKE
+1 MSTKE
-6 VDASPRSAFSAP
+6 VDAPARSASSAP
-18 AYARRSL
+18 TSARRGL

-31 WPFQRKLNILV
+31 WPFQRKLNVLV

-57 VDLVQESR
+57 VDLVQESNR
-65 GAEDAA
+65 AENAA
-71 QLVRAS
+71 QLVRDS

-83 VADLQAEHQ
+83 VAELQDEHQ
-92 QAILLSVRY
+92 QAILLSVRH
-101 EAAFDA
+101 EASFDG
-107 GTPSTVNYQQAQ
+107 GTPSTDGYRQAQ
-119 SAVDDQVR
+119 AAVDAQVQ

-135 QLPDTEVQ
+135 RLPDTEVQ
-143 ALKDVQGLAGLR
+143 ALKEVQGLAGLR
-155 TTIEQGYLPATN
+155 ATIEQGYLPADN

-209 HGAYETGVF
+209 HGAFETGVF
-218 SAGTRDS
+218 SARTGDS

-238 ELFTYQAERFAR
+238 ELFTYQAERFER
-250 FADEAQTDEFG
+250 FAGETQNEEFS
-261 GIEHNT
+261 GIEHNSS
-267 WQAAIGRQ
+267 QASIGQ
-275 YAELAVDPSALQ
+275 HYAELAVDPSALQ
-287 AESKSEIRSALRTAI
+287 AESKADIRTAFRAAI
-302 VSYANYRAQSKTR
+302 ASYPDYSAQARTR
-315 LDISASLIDQ
+315 LKITASLIDQ

-334 TSAKARAALLLTLAL
+334 SSAQWRAGLLLNLAL
-349 LCFAVWIAFSIL
+349 LSFALWIAFSIL

-392 DDDAEESGSPRLR
+392 DDDAEESGPPRLR
-405 QLPVTADDEIGE
+405 ELPVTADDEIGE

-507 VLESGPTALTNVVRA
+507 VLDAGPTELTNVVRA

-533 RLRAAT
+533 QLRAAT
-539 EAMVE
+539 EALVE

-567 QDSLVE
+567 EGSPVE
-573 VVVGSDHDSASIIVS
+573 VVVGSDADGASITVA

-630 RWDIDVSLSRTP
+630 RWDVDVTLSRTP
-642 GGGVTAEVLIPS
+642 GGGVTAEVMIPS
-654 TLLLTTSEPVPAGRL
+654 TLLLTMSELGPVGRPAHTG
-669 ASPDAPA
+669 ASPAT
-676 PAAALASPSAPAAGP
+676 AALAAPSAPAAGP

-706 NDDETTTLPR
+706 NEDDPSALPR

-721 DTSPTEQQP
+721 DPSPGER
-730 EPPLPSKTN
+730 EAEAPL
-739 DSDTPLPSRHDPENP
+739 TPV
-754 TDPTRDTGPLL
+754 
-765 PSGTTAGAPT
+765 
-775 PAATDPKNPTDPA
+775 
-788 RDTGSLPPSATTAG
+788 AG
-802 TPLTSATTAGTPTPA
+802 TD
-817 ATDPRNPTEPARDTA
+817 DPSHATA
-832 TTVAGASAEND
+832 TAVTGASAETD
-843 AAGPFVL
+843 ETAV
-850 AGDTGSTSRTAAA
+850 STRP
-863 GSSGHWAETDL
+863 AETDSSSL
-874 AARTPNSASL
+874 TTGTGSPSSGNAAVTASSDRAVETGVPARTAKSASL
-884 GNPARPGAPANTGAE
+884 ADPAPSEAPATTGAE
-899 LGSSA
+899 PDTTDGPA
-904 PLSGSAAH
+904 TRAYPAG
-912 ADPVEPAPRVHPDE
+912 VGIPAPRTAEATLHARAEDE
-926 PGVPA
+926 PG
-931 PRASE
+931 
-936 PTLHTRTEDG
+936 D
-946 PGAHARTAEGISPT
+946 HARTAERTTPAGTAESSYVHAAESRPAA
-960 GTTEQSPA
+960 GTTEPA
-968 HPTGPQP
+968 PHTHPSG
-975 TPRTPEQ
+975 
-982 SPHSYQA
+982 
-989 GYQPTTHATQPSPPA
+989 
-1004 HPARPESGI
+1004 PESG
-1013 PRGAGGPG
+1013 PARGTGGPG
-1021 ESARGAER
+1021 DSVRRAEHAAADRGAEPSAFDR
-1029 AAPGH
+1029 ASGPT
-1034 GATPAPLDRPAGA
+1034 GATGPAGPLSASARAGA
-1047 DPFAV
+1047 DAFAV

-1066 ATLRTTADAGAQQAA
+1066 ATLRTTADAAAQQAA

-1106 ANRDTGAHRR
+1106 AHRDTGEHPR
-1116 PTEDLVARRNDH
+1116 PAEPRPLTPTTEDPMDRRNDR
-1128 RHDDH
+1128 RHDH
-1133 RPDVSSDPPDP
+1133 RPDVSPDP
-1144 TDRTEPSDP
+1144 TDRTEPSDASGRTEP
-1153 ITVRDS
+1153 ITDPITGRDATH
-1159 PQHQNHLP
+1159 HQNHLP

>member
-1 VSTKE
+1 MSTKE
-6 VDASPRSAFSAP
+6 VDASARPASSASTS
-18 AYARRSL
+18 ARRGL

-31 WPFQRKLNILV
+31 WPFQRKLNVLV

-57 VDLVQESR
+57 VDLVQESNR
-65 GAEDAA
+65 AEDAA
-71 QLVRAS
+71 QLVRDS

-83 VADLQAEHQ
+83 VADLQDEHQ
-92 QAILLSVRY
+92 QAILLSVRH
-101 EAAFDA
+101 EASFDG
-107 GTPSTVNYQQAQ
+107 GTPSTDGYRQAQ
-119 SAVDDQVR
+119 AAVDAQVHE
-127 KVVDAFGD
+127 VVDAFGD
-135 QLPDTEVQ
+135 RLPDTEVQ
-143 ALKDVQGLAGLR
+143 ALKEVQGLAGLR
-155 TTIEQGYLPATN
+155 ATIEQGYLPADN

-209 HGAYETGVF
+209 HGAFETGVF
-218 SAGTRDS
+218 SARTGDS

-238 ELFTYQAERFAR
+238 ELFTYQAQRFERFAN
-250 FADEAQTDEFG
+250 ETQTEEFG
-261 GIEHNT
+261 GIEHNSS
-267 WQAAIGRQ
+267 QASIGQ
-275 YAELAVDPSALQ
+275 HYAELAVDPSALQ
-287 AESKSEIRSALRTAI
+287 AESKADIRKAFRAAIASYPDYSAQAR
-302 VSYANYRAQSKTR
+302 TR
-315 LDISASLIDQ
+315 LKITASLIDQ

-334 TSAKARAALLLTLAL
+334 SSAQWRAGLLLNLAL
-349 LCFAVWIAFSIL
+349 LSFALWIAFSIL

-392 DDDAEESGSPRLR
+392 DDDAEESGPPRLR
-405 QLPVTADDEIGE
+405 ELPVTADDEIGE

-507 VLESGPTALTNVVRA
+507 VLDAGPTELTNVVRA

-533 RLRAAT
+533 QLRAAS
-539 EAMVE
+539 EALVE

-567 QDSLVE
+567 EGSPVE
-573 VVVGSDHDSASIIVS
+573 VVVGSDADGASITVA

-630 RWDIDVSLSRTP
+630 RWDVDVTLSRTP
-642 GGGVTAEVLIPS
+642 GGGVTAEVMIPS
-654 TLLLTTSEPVPAGRL
+654 SLLVTMSELGPVGRPAHTG
-669 ASPDAPA
+669 ASPAT
-676 PAAALASPSAPAAGP
+676 AALAAPSAPAAGP

-706 NDDETTTLPR
+706 SEDDPSALPR

-721 DTSPTEQQP
+721 DPSPGERDA
-730 EPPLPSKTN
+730 EAPL
-739 DSDTPLPSRHDPENP
+739 TPAVGPD
-754 TDPTRDTGPLL
+754 DPTRDTA
-765 PSGTTAGAPT
+765 TAT
-775 PAATDPKNPTDPA
+775 ATA
-788 RDTGSLPPSATTAG
+788 
-802 TPLTSATTAGTPTPA
+802 
-817 ATDPRNPTEPARDTA
+817 TA
-832 TTVAGASAEND
+832 TTV
-843 AAGPFVL
+843 
-850 AGDTGSTSRTAAA
+850 TGTS
-863 GSSGHWAETDL
+863 AETDETAVSAGTAETGSSSL
-874 AARTPNSASL
+874 TPGTGSPSS
-884 GNPARPGAPANTGAE
+884 GNPAVTASSDRAVETGVSARTAKPASLSDPAPSEAPATAGAE
-899 LGSSA
+899 PETTAGPATRAYPAGVGIPSPRTAEATAL
-904 PLSGSAAH
+904 H
-912 ADPVEPAPRVHPDE
+912 ARAEHDPGD
-926 PGVPA
+926 
-931 PRASE
+931 
-936 PTLHTRTEDG
+936 
-946 PGAHARTAEGISPT
+946 HARTAERTPPVGTARSSHAHAAESRPAAR
-960 GTTEQSPA
+960 TTEPA
-968 HPTGPQP
+968 PHAHPSRPEGGPARATGGPGDSVRRAEHVAADRGDEPSALDRGTGPTGP
-975 TPRTPEQ
+975 
-982 SPHSYQA
+982 A
-989 GYQPTTHATQPSPPA
+989 GPLSA
-1004 HPARPESGI
+1004 
-1013 PRGAGGPG
+1013 
-1021 ESARGAER
+1021 SAR
-1029 AAPGH
+1029 
-1034 GATPAPLDRPAGA
+1034 A
-1047 DPFAV
+1047 DAFAV

-1066 ATLRTTADAGAQQAA
+1066 ATLRTTADAAAQQAA
-1081 RQAARPADAD
+1081 RQAVRPADAD

-1106 ANRDTGAHRR
+1106 AHRDTGEHPR
-1116 PTEDLVARRNDH
+1116 PVEPHPLTPTPEDPIDRRNDR
-1128 RHDDH
+1128 RHDH
-1133 RPDVSSDPPDP
+1133 RPDVSTDP
-1144 TDRTEPSDP
+1144 TDRTEPSDVSGRTEP
-1153 ITVRDS
+1153 ITDPITGRDTTH
-1159 PQHQNHLP
+1159 HQNHLP